1 MNDRL
6 RINRLQFVSSEET
19 ALPTASVG
27 WRNAAVY
34 GVLIDMLVL
43 AVTLL
48 LYALVAGWLSP
59 FLPDD
64 SFISFR
70 YAEYLVQGHG
80 LTFNVGEAPVEG
92 YSNFLWVLLM
102 AVGGWLGQD
111 LAGWSVNLGLGIGG
125 ITVTLLWWILRRR
138 GVSGLRL
145 GLLVGLLSL
154 SGPLTLY
161 AISGM
166 ETALFACLL
175 LAAVLASDFLL
186 QRRSWLPALLLGF
199 LGFLV
204 ALTRPEGHIA
214 LPVLLVNLF
223 IFGRRPLVGDRER
236 PLLGYLLLAG
246 GLFVLLLAIY
256 HSWRIAYFDALLPTP
271 FLSKGGGGSSLI
283 NAWFTNARFFFVRQT
298 HYYSPMAYYYGALM
312 MLGLVGAAV
321 SYKKRFERRVE
332 FTALVLALVYC
343 FVYVNFVDWMP
354 GMRYY
359 APLTALLLIPLSM
372 LACEL
377 ALPQAGI
384 ERWRVELPFGLL
396 YLLLAGLSLF
406 SVAMIKQDS
415 ESLQAGATT
424 TQVELGHW
432 LHDHIPAGARLAISD
447 VGAAPYYSQLPT
459 LDINPEALTDRYIA
473 ENGWSADYFF
483 QVAPD
488 VVVLTAFSLTEPDF
502 YPQHEDLNAEPR
514 FQDTY
519 RLVGVTRTD
528 WHWDRSYWVFV
539 SEEIV
544 LSDQQLATF
553 PPGLKKQ

>member
-6 RINRLQFVSSEET
+6 QIMQIVSSEET
-19 ALPTASVG
+19 ALPVVRAG

-34 GVLIDMLVL
+34 GLLVDVLVL

-70 YAEYLVQGHG
+70 YAENLVQGNG
-80 LTFNVGEAPVEG
+80 ITFNAGEAPVEG

-102 AVGGWLGQD
+102 AVGGWLGQE
-111 LAGWSVNLGLGIGG
+111 LAGWSVNLGLIIGG
-125 ITVTLLWWILRRR
+125 TTVLLLWWILRRR
-138 GVSGLRL
+138 GLSGLRL
-145 GLLVGLLSL
+145 GLLLALLSL

-161 AISGM
+161 TISGM

-175 LAAVLASDFLL
+175 LAAVLTADILL

-214 LPVLLVNLF
+214 LPALLVSLF

-246 GLFVLLLAIY
+246 GFFVLLLAIY

-298 HYYSPMAYYYGALM
+298 HYYTPLAYYYGAFVL
-312 MLGLVGAAV
+312 LGLVGAAV
-321 SYKKRFERRVE
+321 SFKKRFERRIE
-332 FTALVLALVYC
+332 FTALFLALAYAA
-343 FVYVNFVDWMP
+343 VYVNFTDWMP

-359 APLTALLLIPLSM
+359 APLTALLLIPLSI
-372 LACEL
+372 LAHEL
-377 ALPQAGI
+377 AFSQPEI
-384 ERWRVELPFGLL
+384 ERWRAELPFALLGLL
-396 YLLLAGLSLF
+396 LVTISLF
-406 SVAMIKQDS
+406 SVAAVKQDG
-415 ESLQAGATT
+415 EALQVGATT
-424 TQVELGHW
+424 TQVQLGKW
-432 LHDHIPAGARLAISD
+432 LHDHIPAGARLAMSD
-447 VGAAPYYSQLPT
+447 VGATPYYSQLPT
-459 LDINPEALTDRYIA
+459 VDINPEALTDRYIA

-483 QVAPD
+483 QVDPD

-502 YPQHEDLNAEPR
+502 YPQHEALYAEPR

-528 WHWDRSYWVFV
+528 WHWDRAYWVFV
-539 SEEIV
+539 GDEIS
-544 LSDQQLATF
+544 LSDEQLATF